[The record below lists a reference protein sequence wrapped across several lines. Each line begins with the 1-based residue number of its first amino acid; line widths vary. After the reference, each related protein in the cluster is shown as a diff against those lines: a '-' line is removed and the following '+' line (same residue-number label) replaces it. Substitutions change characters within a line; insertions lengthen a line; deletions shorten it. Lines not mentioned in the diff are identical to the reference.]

1 MENMIINGELNQVRL
16 VMEAARYR
24 EDEINEIIELLASLD
39 NKKEPWNTARV
50 SISC

>member
-1 MENMIINGELNQVRL
+1 MENVIINGDVTQVELA
-16 VMEAARYR
+16 MKAARYH
-24 EDEINEIIELLASLD
+24 EDEINEMIELLASLD